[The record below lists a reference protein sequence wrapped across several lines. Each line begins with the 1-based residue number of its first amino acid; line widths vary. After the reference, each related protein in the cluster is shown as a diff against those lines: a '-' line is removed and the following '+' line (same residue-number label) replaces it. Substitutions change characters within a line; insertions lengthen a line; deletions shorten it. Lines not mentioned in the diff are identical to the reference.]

1 MATNH
6 PQVRVTNANVVAGNG
21 LVAQQN
27 FKKGALILDE
37 NAFFQ
42 CDTRKQPEEQNREV
56 IAFYDEEV
64 NKTTARL
71 TTAYT
76 QLSWQDREAFHK
88 LYTSKTRATD
98 VEHLVD
104 RCRYNAFNFRDYT
117 GVGIQHTRLVVY
129 RTISFANHSCIP
141 NAVLYIDENGADL
154 KGYARLVAT
163 RQIDA
168 GEEILIN
175 YIAEDWEKSRDARQ
189 AALMLGWGFD
199 CSCKACAPRLEPDAS
214 ERTLCYTYS
223 NVEGQ
228 ISCAKLRIY
237 VDLLHELGV
246 RDQLLSSAYNML
258 ADNHFMQRKYKEAA
272 YYARSGLLVELH
284 FYAKSN
290 LESLLA
296 VYCECIMKDS
306 SIHAEIEES

>member
-1 MATNH
+1 MAANH
-6 PQVRVTNANVVAGNG
+6 PQVRVTDANVVAGNG
-21 LVAQQN
+21 LVAQQH

-42 CDTRKQPEEQNREV
+42 CDTRKRTEEQNREL

-64 NKTTARL
+64 NKTTRRL
-71 TTAYT
+71 TTAYRR
-76 QLSWQDREAFHK
+76 LSWQDREAFHK

-104 RCRYNAFNFRDYT
+104 RCRYNAFKFPTIPLAEDNTY
-117 GVGIQHTRLVVY
+117 LVVY
-129 RTISFANHSCIP
+129 RTISFVNHSCIP

-154 KGYARLVAT
+154 KGYGRLVAT
-163 RQIDA
+163 RQINA

-175 YIAEDWEKSRDARQ
+175 YIADDWEKSRDARQ

-199 CSCKACAPRLEPDAS
+199 CSCKACAPALEPDAS
-214 ERTLCYTYS
+214 ERTLCSTYS

-228 ISCAKLRIY
+228 VSCAKLRIY

-246 RDQLLSSAYNML
+246 RDQLLSSA
-258 ADNHFMQRKYKEAA
+258 
-272 YYARSGLLVELH
+272 
-284 FYAKSN
+284 
-290 LESLLA
+290 
-296 VYCECIMKDS
+296 
-306 SIHAEIEES
+306 